1 MKSTVWLTLAALM
14 LWSVAVVGQVY
25 ESKDKGGAPV
35 FSDRPSEGSKKV
47 DMPAPNVVAPQD
59 RPASSPLPAAKPAFS
74 YARLTIFAPT
84 EQTTI
89 HSNSGAFD
97 VQLSVDPDLRKGDA
111 FMLTLDGNA
120 LPNRYASANIGL
132 TAQDY
137 AAAAA
142 NTHEHTLSAAIV
154 DANGKVMIK
163 ANPVRFYVSRTT
175 VREGR
180 HRR

>member
-1 MKSTVWLTLAALM
+1 MKCTVRLAITALA
-14 LWSVAVVGQVY
+14 LWSVAAVGQVY
-25 ESKDKGGAPV
+25 ESKDKSGAPV
-35 FSDRPSEGSKKV
+35 FSDEPAKGAKQV
-47 DMPAPNVVAPQD
+47 DLPPPNVVAPQD
-59 RPASSPLPAAKPAFS
+59 RPASSPLPAGKPAFS

-111 FMLTLDGNA
+111 FVLTLDGNT
-120 LPNRYASANIGL
+120 LSNRYTSANIAL

-142 NTHEHTLSAAIV
+142 NTHEHSLSATVV

-163 ANPVRFYVSRTT
+163 ANPVSFYVSRTT
-175 VREGR
+175 VRERR

>member
-1 MKSTVWLTLAALM
+1 MNRTIWLALAALM
-14 LWSVAVVGQVY
+14 LWSAAVLGQVY

-35 FSDRPSEGSKKV
+35 FSDRPSEGSKQV
-47 DMPAPNVVAPQD
+47 DMPAPNVVSPQD
-59 RPASSPLPAAKPAFS
+59 RPASSPLPAEKPAFS
-74 YARLTIFAPT
+74 YARLTIFVPT

-111 FMLTLDGNA
+111 FILTLDGNA
-120 LPNRYASANIGL
+120 LSNRYTSANIAL

-142 NTHEHTLSAAIV
+142 NTHQHNLAAAVV
-154 DANGKVMIK
+154 DPNGKVMIK
-163 ANPVRFYVSRTT
+163 ADPVSFYVSRTT